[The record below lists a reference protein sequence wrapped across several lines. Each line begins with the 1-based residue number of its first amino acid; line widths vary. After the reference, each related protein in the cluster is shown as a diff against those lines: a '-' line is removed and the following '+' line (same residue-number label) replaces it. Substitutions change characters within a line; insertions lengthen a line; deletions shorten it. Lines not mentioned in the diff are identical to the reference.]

1 MKYQSFSIKYQVS
14 GIKFLF
20 LLLATC
26 YLFLFVSCHK
36 EVPIPAY
43 IHIDNINL
51 TVNPNGTQG
60 SNTQKIVDSWI
71 DIDGTLIGAF
81 EMPFTI
87 PALYSGQHT
96 ITIFPGIKD
105 NGMNETRVEYP
116 FYSTYTQTVILTQGN
131 ILKINPTVT
140 YAAST
145 NFSFIQDFESGSGK
159 YWLNDTSKSISDTSM
174 QIVTGSVVAYGNQ
187 CGGVVLKTVN
197 SIYAGSTYAKYHLQS
212 TPPIYLEMDYNC
224 NTPFSVGVNAYDGT
238 TATSTYLGQ
247 QIVMTLRPTTGWNKI
262 YVNLSSAVIGLN
274 SAAYSIYFTMQCI
287 NPPSYFYLD
296 NVKLIY

>member
-60 SNTQKIVDSWI
+60 SNTQKIVDS
-71 DIDGTLIGAF
+71 F

-116 FYSTYTQTVILTQGN
+116 FYSTYTQTVILTQGS

-159 YWLNDTSKSISDTSM
+159 YWLNDTSKSTSDTFM
-174 QIVTGSVVAYGNQ
+174 RVINLPDPIVQYGNG
-187 CGGVVLKTVN
+187 CGGVIMKKSN
-197 SIYAGSTYAKYHLQS
+197 AIYSGSTYGKYKLPA

-224 NTPFSVGVNAYDGT
+224 NTPLTVGVNAYDGT
-238 TATSTYLGQ
+238 SATSNYLGQ
-247 QIVMTLRPTTGWNKI
+247 LSVMTLRPTTGWNKI
-262 YVNLSSAVIGLN
+262 YINLSLSVITLN
-274 SAAYSIYFTMQCI
+274 AAGYSIYFYMTCV